1 MMSDRYIDI
10 VPGDKCID
18 VKDMRHLIVF
28 RPSVGAYCQG
38 RELTKNERALADQ
51 IASLRARVA
60 ELEAVVGE
68 AHVAMVKIGNDL
80 NWDAP
85 ADEQLADAIN
95 SCRYALDAANTAP
108 EEVTHG

>member
-1 MMSDRYIDI
+1 MSALTNAINFLTDNYEVVYESKTADAR
-10 VPGDKCID
+10 
-18 VKDMRHLIVF
+18 
-28 RPSVGAYCQG
+28 A
-38 RELTKNERALADQ
+38 ELAA
-51 IASLRARVA
+51 LRARVA

-95 SCRYALDAANTAP
+95 ACRACGIAQPAP
-108 EEVTHG
+108 EEVTP